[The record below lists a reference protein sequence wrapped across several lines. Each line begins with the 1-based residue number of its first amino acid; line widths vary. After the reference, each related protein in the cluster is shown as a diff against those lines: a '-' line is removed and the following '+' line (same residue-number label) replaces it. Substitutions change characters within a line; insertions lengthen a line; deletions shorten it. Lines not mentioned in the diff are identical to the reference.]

1 MATQKVKT
9 TTTTRTRK
17 TGGNTGYVK
26 CNMCNGTGRHKKAK
40 KKAK

>member
-1 MATQKVKT
+1 MAKQTIKT
-9 TTTTRTRK
+9 TKRVRK

-40 KKAK
+40 KKKQ